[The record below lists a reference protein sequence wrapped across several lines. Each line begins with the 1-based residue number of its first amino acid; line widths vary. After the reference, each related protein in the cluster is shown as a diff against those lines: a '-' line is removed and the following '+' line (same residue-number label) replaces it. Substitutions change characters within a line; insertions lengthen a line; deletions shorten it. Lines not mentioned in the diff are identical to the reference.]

1 AAHAVEHAAHERPLA
16 ERRVLGVVE
25 REEEDPPDDAGGHRD
40 EELGAL
46 EDVAVLARE
55 GERVAADEIAV
66 GEDLLLREV
75 GARAALVEDGRAVDI
90 HHAKPGGPRAIAPVD
105 VPLSLRETLAEEPP
119 RLERLAPPHAG
130 VADHPVDVLRRIV
143 ALVVGLEATDGA
155 D

>member
-1 AAHAVEHAAHERPLA
+1 MPRQPPPDRSVRASASGRSATRSDGPREWSHPEPAFDARPVALAQVARPRARHLHGDLLRPELAAHAAEHASPERPLA

-66 GEDLLLREV
+66 GED
-75 GARAALVEDGRAVDI
+75 
-90 HHAKPGGPRAIAPVD
+90 
-105 VPLSLRETLAEEPP
+105 
-119 RLERLAPPHAG
+119 
-130 VADHPVDVLRRIV
+130 
-143 ALVVGLEATDGA
+143 
-155 D
+155 